1 MASQIIEVSLRTV
14 LLVARNVAKPD
25 DAIFLARIIRE
36 ITAEEQAS
44 SVVANGP
51 VP

>member
-1 MASQIIEVSLRTV
+1 MAAAEDGGLTSHA
-14 LLVARNVAKPD
+14 LLDSFHAD
-25 DAIFLARIIRE
+25 LILARIIRE